1 MRVQTVI
8 INLTFNLDTSNIGIA
23 LIAIFASTNWMVVDH
38 ATEGM
43 FSTCTRIFTNLIDAR
58 ISIRAFIISGASC
71 NDGRQSFTSAVVIS
85 DIAIGTTA
93 NHCSNW

>member
-43 FSTCTRIFTNLIDAR
+43 FSTCTRILTNLIDAR

-71 NDGRQSFTSAVVIS
+71 NDG
-85 DIAIGTTA
+85 G
-93 NHCSNW
+93 